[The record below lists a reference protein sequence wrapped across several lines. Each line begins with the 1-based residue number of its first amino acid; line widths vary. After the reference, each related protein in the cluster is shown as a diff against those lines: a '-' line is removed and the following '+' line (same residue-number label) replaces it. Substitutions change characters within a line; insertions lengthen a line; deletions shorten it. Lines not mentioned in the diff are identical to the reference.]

1 LAAWPD
7 RLDEICEIVTARR
20 SGPME
25 RRGVLSALRPAYLR
39 AVPYVARLAYQMAV
53 HGVDALS
60 LAAGEACDGCG
71 VCARVCPVGN
81 IRLEAGRPEWGEA
94 CAAALPAYTGVPGA
108 P

>member
-1 LAAWPD
+1 
-7 RLDEICEIVTARR
+7 
-20 SGPME
+20 ME